1 MAKILTE
8 GLKYL
13 DMEGMVIPNLGIDQY
28 QSSVGEDSDLITLNF
43 VVKAKEV
50 GDDLAEWFER
60 GYEWVVDSEP
70 SPGEVTDSKWLV
82 FVEMNRRSKSPQQI
96 MEMLEDLET
105 LTGLKP
111 EEWKVQIG
119 EETGRASVDF
129 IKQNLQ
135 LSPHEYRVEQEEP
148 LNEWRE
154 IAGIPTVSTYENDEA
169 MKALK
174 RQAGIY

>member
-8 GLKYL
+8 GLRHL
-13 DMEGMVIPNLGIDQY
+13 DMEDMIIPNLGIDQY

-70 SPGEVTDSKWLV
+70 SPGEVTDGKWLV
-82 FVEMNRRSKSPQQI
+82 FVEMNRRSKSAIQI
-96 MEMLEDLET
+96 MEMIGDLET

-111 EEWKVQIG
+111 QEWKVKIG
-119 EETGRASVDF
+119 EEVGDASIEF
-129 IKQNLQ
+129 IKKNLE
-135 LSPHEYRVEQEEP
+135 LSPHDYRMNQEEP

-154 IAGIPTVSTYENDEA
+154 IAGIPTVSTYTDDET